1 MNIILLERVEKLG
14 KLGDVVSVKPGYARN
29 YLLPTGK
36 ALRASKANMEKFEA
50 ERAEREQ
57 KNAVSRTA
65 AEQQSGELD
74 GLAVN
79 LVRAASEM
87 GQLFGS
93 VTARDIADAVTASG
107 QPVERRQI
115 VMDNAIKTLGLF
127 PIKVTLHAE
136 VTITVTVNIA
146 RSLEEAETQLQIGRA
161 VIASDQDDMEDNF
174 ASSKVVEAMD
184 KAEAAGDKTGDDDAD
199 EAAAEETPADEDAG
213 ETADDNA

>member
-107 QPVERRQI
+107 QPVERRQV

-161 VIASDQDDMEDNF
+161 VIASDQDDMEDNS
-174 ASSKVVEAMD
+174 ASSKAVAAMA
-184 KAEAAGDKTGDDDAD
+184 KAEAAGDATAD
-199 EAAAEETPADEDAG
+199 EAAAEKTPAVEDAG

>member
-107 QPVERRQI
+107 QPVERRQV

-161 VIASDQDDMEDNF
+161 VIASDKDDMEDNY
-174 ASSKVVEAMD
+174 ASSKAVAAMA
-184 KAEAAGDKTGDDDAD
+184 KAEAAGNATAD
-199 EAAAEETPADEDAG
+199 EAAAEETPADEEAG